1 MALLEHAA
9 ERIHQVTNAFT
20 NFFLVEDGP
29 SGAVTVVDT
38 GFPRSWSALHD
49 ALAQL
54 KRRSADIEA
63 IVLTHAHFDHMGFAR
78 RAQQQ
83 LGIQVLAHERE
94 VPVVRHPWQ
103 YDHERR
109 RIEYA
114 LRYPRF
120 IGIFTAMG
128 AQGAL
133 FVKGT
138 DRVTTYGSDGELDVP
153 GRPSIV
159 FTPGHT
165 HGHCALHFRD
175 RGVVIAGDAI
185 VTLDPYTG
193 HSGPRIVSRAA
204 TANSVQALQSL
215 SAIEESGAQTILTG
229 HGDPWR
235 QGAAAAVSR
244 AREAGPS

>member
-1 MALLEHAA
+1 VALSTHAA
-9 ERIHQVTNAFT
+9 DRIHQVTSAFT

-29 SGAVTVVDT
+29 GGSLTVVDT
-38 GFPRSWSALHD
+38 GFPRSWAALHD

-54 KRRSADIEA
+54 RRTPADIEA
-63 IVLTHAHFDHMGFAR
+63 IVLTHGHFDHMGFAR
-78 RAQQQ
+78 RAQEE
-83 LGIQVLAHERE
+83 LGVPVLAHEKE
-94 VPVVRHPWQ
+94 VPVVMHPWK
-103 YDHERR
+103 YDHERS

-120 IGIFTAMG
+120 VGIFTAMG

-138 DRVTTYGSDGELDVP
+138 DRVTTYGSEGELDVP
-153 GRPSIV
+153 GHPSIV

-165 HGHCALHFRD
+165 YGHCALHFRD
-175 RGVVIAGDAI
+175 RGALIAGDAI

-193 HSGPRIVSRAA
+193 HGGPQIVSRAA
-204 TANSVQALQSL
+204 TANSAQALRSL
-215 SAIEESGAQTILTG
+215 SAIEETGAQTILTG